1 VLSFFHVCVWNVMVI
16 TPYNNISIHMEIGI
30 RVHLDLEIQMLTDGA
45 GTLCILRISHLC
57 VGEFQVFV
65 DSSSPSPSRIQSPF
79 TFGILDSLRFLYRWP
94 WQNFT
99 LFYIFFLHSK
109 GPSSRSTPLNNP
121 AQLALPKSVQNI
133 NDIYIGYSIR
143 RLRLNVPT
151 FRVIKINTKATA
163 NRAQTGTNNLYH
175 WLKKERSSHEI
186 WEIARIQE
194 CVLFLVNKVSF
205 IIGWQLRVVRSWVDT
220 KTLLAMQIF
229 QTNYQ
234 RGSASRKGKESGKV
248 EVT

>member
-1 VLSFFHVCVWNVMVI
+1 MEPALCASCEYPICVFVSFKYLLI
-16 TPYNNISIHMEIGI
+16 P
-30 RVHLDLEIQMLTDGA
+30 VHLP
-45 GTLCILRISHLC
+45 H
-57 VGEFQVFV
+57 
-65 DSSSPSPSRIQSPF
+65 PPIQSPF

-194 CVLFLVNKVSF
+194 CVLFF
-205 IIGWQLRVVRSWVDT
+205 
-220 KTLLAMQIF
+220 
-229 QTNYQ
+229 
-234 RGSASRKGKESGKV
+234 GK
-248 EVT
+248 